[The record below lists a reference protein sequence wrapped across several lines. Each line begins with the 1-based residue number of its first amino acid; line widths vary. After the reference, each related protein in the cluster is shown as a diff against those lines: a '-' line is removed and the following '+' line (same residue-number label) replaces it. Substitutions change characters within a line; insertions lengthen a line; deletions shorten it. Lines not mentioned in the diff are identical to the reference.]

1 MRDSAGDGGRVIRF
15 GVFEADLDSGE
26 LRRRGARVRLQER
39 PFRILVALLT
49 RPNEVVTRQQ
59 LRETLWAADT
69 FVDFDHGLDAAVNKL
84 REALGDSA
92 ANPRFIETLPRR
104 GYRFL
109 APPNAAEVVPPIDD
123 RRRRLA
129 VLPFAN
135 ATADPANE
143 PFCEGLTQE
152 MIIRLG
158 RLLRNSIGVIASNS
172 VARYRDGD
180 RSADRVGRELGV
192 EWVLDGTLRRMNGRV
207 RIGAQLVEVAGRT
220 LLWAD
225 TWEGDAMDE
234 FALQREIAI
243 HAAGSLA
250 REVLP
255 PPPDGLAAPAKEVS
269 RCRERY
275 IVAQHW
281 LHARTHAGFLNALRH
296 FRDALAEDPE
306 CAVCLSGIAQ
316 TYVLGLEYGVFRPDE
331 AVPAA
336 KSSMLR
342 ALEVDPMVSDG
353 HLILGFIRH
362 RTEYDWDGAETS
374 YLYARQLN
382 PSCADTLHNYATL
395 LSHLGRHD
403 EAVAAIRLARR
414 LDPCALVLGAE
425 ECCVLVNAGRASEGL
440 QAVASVHE
448 MDPGYP
454 IAHNSRARPARSP
467 SSGRGVRRRAARP
480 RARRLDSGD
489 PRHVRRRRRTVRPPG
504 HRPRGAFGPG
514 VGRPR
519 RLRLPRPAR
528 AIARG
533 PGRGRPGRDAPRGG
547 VREARR
553 GDDGARL
560 RARVARDPRTRGV
573 RGARRKDGA
582 FRLRR

>member
-454 IAHNSRARPARSP
+454 IAHNSRARALLALHRPAEAYDAAQRGLARGGSIPAILATCGVAAARS
-467 SSGRGVRRRAARP
+467 
-480 RARRLDSGD
+480 
-489 PRHVRRRRRTVRPPG
+489 
-504 HRPRGAFGPG
+504 
-514 VGRPR
+514 
-519 RLRLPRPAR
+519 
-528 AIARG
+528 
-533 PGRGRPGRDAPRGG
+533 GRPGIAREVLSALESADQGGYVSRVQLARLHAALGEADQAVTRLEEAYARRDAEMTELACEPEWRAIRGHDG
-547 VREARR
+547 FEA
-553 GDDGARL
+553 L
-560 RARVARDPRTRGV
+560 VARMGLS
-573 RGARRKDGA
+573 G
-582 FRLRR
+582 

>member
-1 MRDSAGDGGRVIRF
+1 MQDSAGDGGRVIRF

-39 PFRILVALLT
+39 PFRILATLLS

-59 LRETLWAADT
+59 LREMLWAADT

-109 APPNAAEVVPPIDD
+109 APPNAASVIPPIED

-158 RLLRNSIGVIASNS
+158 SLLRNSVGVIASNS
-172 VARYRDGD
+172 VARYRDQD

-192 EWVLDGTLRRMNGRV
+192 DWVLDGTLRRMNGRV

-225 TWEGDAMDE
+225 TWEGDATDE
-234 FALQREIAI
+234 FTLQREIAI
-243 HAAGSLA
+243 QAAGSLA

-255 PPPDGLAAPAKEVS
+255 QHADAAVVAPASVP
-269 RCRERY
+269 RCRKRHF
-275 IVAQHW
+275 AMQHW
-281 LHARTHAGFLNALRH
+281 LHARTHEGFRNALLH
-296 FRDALAEDPE
+296 FRDAVPENTE
-306 CAVCLSGIAQ
+306 CAVCLSGLAQ
-316 TYVLGLEYGVFRPDE
+316 MYVLGLQYGLFRPDE
-331 AVPAA
+331 AIPAA
-336 KSSMLR
+336 KRLALR
-342 ALEVDPMVSDG
+342 ALEVDPMVSNG

-382 PSCADTLHNYATL
+382 PSCVDTLHNYATL
-395 LSHLGRHD
+395 LSHLGRND
-403 EAVAAIRLARR
+403 EAIAAIRLARR
-414 LDPCALVLGAE
+414 LNPYALVLGAE
-425 ECCVLVNAGRASEGL
+425 ECCILVNAGRPAEGL
-440 QAVASVHE
+440 TAVAAVQE
-448 MDPGYP
+448 IDPEYP
-454 IAHNSRARPARSP
+454 IAHNSRARALLVLDRPAEAFDAAERGLARGADIPAIIATRGVAAARS
-467 SSGRGVRRRAARP
+467 
-480 RARRLDSGD
+480 
-489 PRHVRRRRRTVRPPG
+489 
-504 HRPRGAFGPG
+504 
-514 VGRPR
+514 
-519 RLRLPRPAR
+519 
-528 AIARG
+528 
-533 PGRGRPGRDAPRGG
+533 GRPGIARDALTALASNDLGSYVSR
-547 VREARR
+547 VHV
-553 GDDGARL
+553 ARL
-560 RARVARDPRTRGV
+560 HAALGETDHAVARLGE
-573 RGARRKDGA
+573 GYERRDAEMTELACEPEWNGIRAHPGFQALVAKWGITC
-582 FRLRR
+582 

>member
-275 IVAQHW
+275 IVAQHL

-454 IAHNSRARPARSP
+454 IAHNSRARALLALHRPAEAYDAAQRGLARGGSIPAILATCGVAAARS
-467 SSGRGVRRRAARP
+467 
-480 RARRLDSGD
+480 
-489 PRHVRRRRRTVRPPG
+489 
-504 HRPRGAFGPG
+504 
-514 VGRPR
+514 
-519 RLRLPRPAR
+519 
-528 AIARG
+528 
-533 PGRGRPGRDAPRGG
+533 GRPGIAREVLSALESADQGGYVSRVQLARLHAALGEADQAVTRLEEAYARRDAEMTELACEPEWRAIRGHEG
-547 VREARR
+547 FEA
-553 GDDGARL
+553 L
-560 RARVARDPRTRGV
+560 VARMGLS
-573 RGARRKDGA
+573 G
-582 FRLRR
+582 